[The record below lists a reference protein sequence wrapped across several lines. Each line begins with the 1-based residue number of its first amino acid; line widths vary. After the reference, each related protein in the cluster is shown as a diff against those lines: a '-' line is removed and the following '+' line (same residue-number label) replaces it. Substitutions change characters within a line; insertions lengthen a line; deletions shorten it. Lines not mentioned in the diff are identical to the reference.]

1 MKPEDATK
9 LLHAYVDGELD
20 PAASLELEALLAAD
34 PSLRAAHDH
43 LRALSTEIQSKADY
57 RSAPEGLR
65 ARIESSLAAEAGAR
79 PMSRRAGRRWPVAA
93 ALMSLAALALVV
105 AAVLFRPADNERL
118 LQDVLASHARA
129 TLGQRMMDVAS
140 SDRHTVK
147 PWLSSRLPFS
157 PPVAD
162 YASQGYE
169 LAGAR
174 ADYAGGRPV
183 AVLLYKRRKHTIEVF
198 VFPGPDAAPRAVSR
212 DGLNMETFAQG
223 GMTYW
228 LVSDVAREDLEGLAR
243 LLRAS

>member
-20 PAASLELEALLAAD
+20 PAASLELEAQLAAD
-34 PSLRAAHDH
+34 PSLRAAHEH
-43 LRALSTEIQSKADY
+43 LRALSAEIQSKADY
-57 RSAPEGLR
+57 RGAPEGLR
-65 ARIESSLAAEAGAR
+65 ARIESSLAADEPSPPAR
-79 PMSRRAGRRWPVAA
+79 RHASRR
-93 ALMSLAALALVV
+93 LAALALTGIAAIALIL
-105 AAVLFRPADNERL
+105 AAVVFRPADNERL
-118 LQDVLASHARA
+118 LQDILASHARA

-147 PWLSSRLPFS
+147 PWLNSRLPFS

-162 YASQGYE
+162 YASLGYE

-174 ADYAGGRPV
+174 VDYAGGRPV

-198 VFPGPDAAPRAVSR
+198 VFPGADAPARAVSR
-212 DGLNMETFAQG
+212 DGLNLETFAQG

-228 LVSDVAREDLEGLAR
+228 LLSDVAREDLEGLAR

>member
-1 MKPEDATK
+1 VKPEDATK

-20 PAASLELEALLAAD
+20 PAASLELEAQLAAD
-34 PSLRAAHDH
+34 PSLRAAHEH
-43 LRALSTEIQSKADY
+43 LRALSAEIQSTADEPS
-57 RSAPEGLR
+57 RP
-65 ARIESSLAAEAGAR
+65 ARRHA
-79 PMSRRAGRRWPVAA
+79 SRR
-93 ALMSLAALALVV
+93 LAALALTGIAAIALIL
-105 AAVLFRPADNERL
+105 AAVVFRPADNERL
-118 LQDVLASHARA
+118 LQDILASHARA

-162 YASQGYE
+162 YASLGYE

-174 ADYAGGRPV
+174 VDYAGGRPV

-198 VFPGPDAAPRAVSR
+198 VFPGADAPARAVSR
-212 DGLNMETFAQG
+212 DGLNLETFAQG

-228 LVSDVAREDLEGLAR
+228 LLSDVAREDLEGLAR

>member
-34 PSLRAAHDH
+34 PSLRAAHEH
-43 LRALSTEIQSKADY
+43 LRALSAEIQSKADY

-65 ARIESSLAAEAGAR
+65 ARIESALAAEEGFRPAPRPAG
-79 PMSRRAGRRWPVAA
+79 SRWPAMA
-93 ALMSLAALALVV
+93 ALLSV
-105 AAVLFRPADNERL
+105 AAVALLLAVAFRPADNERL

-198 VFPGPDAAPRAVSR
+198 VFPGPDAASRSVSR

-228 LVSDVAREDLEGLAR
+228 LVSDVAREDLEALAR

>member
-1 MKPEDATK
+1 MKPEDARK

-20 PAASLELEALLAAD
+20 PAASLELEAELAAD
-34 PSLRAAHDH
+34 ASLRAAHEH
-43 LRALSTEIQSKADY
+43 LRAISSEIRGKADY
-57 RSAPEGLR
+57 RGAPQGLR
-65 ARIESSLAAEAGAR
+65 ARIESSLAADRESGPTPRPAR
-79 PMSRRAGRRWPVAA
+79 HRWQAAAALMGVVAAAVVAA
-93 ALMSLAALALVV
+93 ALM
-105 AAVLFRPADNERL
+105 FRPADNERM
-118 LQDVLASHARA
+118 LQDIVASHARA

-140 SDRHTVK
+140 SDQHTVK

-174 ADYAGGRPV
+174 VDYAGGRPV

-198 VFPGPDAAPRAVSR
+198 VFPGADAAPRADSR
-212 DGLNMETFAQG
+212 NGLNMETFARG

-228 LVSDVAREDLEGLAR
+228 LLSDVAREDLEGLAR